1 MIPLSSGDLERA
13 VEIARIRTVSSS
25 WALRIRRNARS
36 HYLGTFTQVPTRRHH
51 RVNTYG
57 DSSEQSRSF
66 RKSVL
71 RETPH
76 VCH

>member
-13 VEIARIRTVSSS
+13 VEIARIPTVSSS
-25 WALRIRRNARS
+25 YAVRVRRNARS
-36 HYLGTFTQVPTRRHH
+36 HCLGTFTRVPTRRRY
-51 RVNTYG
+51 RVNACG
-57 DSSEQSRSF
+57 DSSEQPRSP

-71 RETPH
+71 RETLH

>member
-1 MIPLSSGDLERA
+1 MIPLSSGDLECA

-25 WALRIRRNARS
+25 RAVRVRRNARS
-36 HYLGTFTQVPTRRHH
+36 HCLGTFTRVPTRRRHP
-51 RVNTYG
+51 VNAYG
-57 DSSEQSRSF
+57 DSSEQSRSP